1 MTNPPV
7 IVWFRNDLRVTDN
20 PALNNALKVSIKE
33 NRKIICIYIFENYSS
48 FSSNY
53 GSASKWW
60 LHGSLKTLDQELTKL
75 NEERIASSLNFF
87 KGSPQKILLN
97 LCKKYKSDN
106 IFWNRRYET
115 EHYNRDKEIILQL
128 KNYNVFVKTFC
139 GSVLIEPWNVLGKQ
153 QQRLKVFTPYKNSLI
168 NNHTIAQ
175 PISTPKSL
183 SLFKIKES
191 ITLDD
196 LKLRNESWMKKFEA
210 KWNTGER
217 FALKKLDEFIHQ
229 NIDNY
234 HLNRDMMSKDGTSKL
249 SPHLNFGEISP
260 KYIWNKIVKEDFSRI
275 SEGKKV
281 FLSEVIW
288 REFAIN
294 LMLLYPNLNSKN
306 MKTSFKNFIWINDH
320 ENFKKWTFGKT
331 GYPVVDAAMNQ
342 LWNIGWM
349 HNRARM
355 IVASFLTKHLL
366 IPWQWGAD
374 WFQDTLLDSNLA
386 SNYASWQWVAGCGA
400 DAAPYFRIFNPET
413 QAIKFDPEG
422 DYIKRYLPIFKKY
435 DKKICHTPNVSDLN
449 LNYPKPIIDHK
460 YARTRALKTLSKSK
474 EN

>member
-1 MTNPPV
+1 M
-7 IVWFRNDLRVTDN
+7 
-20 PALNNALKVSIKE
+20 
-33 NRKIICIYIFENYSS
+33 
-48 FSSNY
+48 
-53 GSASKWW
+53 
-60 LHGSLKTLDQELTKL
+60 
-75 NEERIASSLNFF
+75 
-87 KGSPQKILLN
+87 
-97 LCKKYKSDN
+97 
-106 IFWNRRYET
+106 
-115 EHYNRDKEIILQL
+115 
-128 KNYNVFVKTFC
+128 
-139 GSVLIEPWNVLGKQ
+139 GKQ

-374 WFQDTLLDSNLA
+374 WFHDTLLDSNLA